1 MHTSTP
7 NAQYGGFFHSGTPSI
22 QHTPYS
28 THFTSSTLSH
38 HSTPIP
44 SSSWSISPYDPP
56 QQGLA
61 FHQTAPTVQ
70 KMQHG
75 GLVHSPLYSSGSYLT
90 LSMPS
95 GGSLMSSYGAPQQG
109 VALHQTAPVAPH
121 HQLGNNSTWHSGMS
135 PQKYEVVVLKPS
147 VKTCYGCGS
156 PFIDKYRSFP
166 YNLVVKHI
174 DRRVTGKNDHT
185 GQLLYSRVFV
195 NTYYHLVKSHIQQ
208 RNPELSGFVY
218 LSTDLYLSGLDEE
231 QRALLQSCDLQ
242 LLVQ

>member
-1 MHTSTP
+1 MSPGEESGQFIDPRSSHCPGKNQQKRQKAKSKPKQQSQANNATPSTQEDLNNLTSLTNTMHTSTP
-7 NAQYGGFFHSGTPSI
+7 NAQYGGFFHSGMPSI

-135 PQKYEVVVLKPS
+135 PQKYEVVVLK
-147 VKTCYGCGS
+147 
-156 PFIDKYRSFP
+156 
-166 YNLVVKHI
+166 
-174 DRRVTGKNDHT
+174 
-185 GQLLYSRVFV
+185 Q
-195 NTYYHLVKSHIQQ
+195 
-208 RNPELSGFVY
+208 
-218 LSTDLYLSGLDEE
+218 
-231 QRALLQSCDLQ
+231 A
-242 LLVQ
+242 